1 MYTSLG
7 SVEEFCHTY
16 TAYQTSFNQ
25 LLLEIA
31 RRRRYKEAA
40 EKIIE
45 GMMSQLTALTEGDL
59 YSFNLP
65 A

>member
-1 MYTSLG
+1 MYTALG
-7 SVEEFCHTY
+7 SVEELCHRF
-16 TAYQTSFNQ
+16 TAYQTSFDQ

-45 GMMSQLTALTEGDL
+45 GMMSQLSALTEGNYDCL
-59 YSFNLP
+59 
-65 A
+65 